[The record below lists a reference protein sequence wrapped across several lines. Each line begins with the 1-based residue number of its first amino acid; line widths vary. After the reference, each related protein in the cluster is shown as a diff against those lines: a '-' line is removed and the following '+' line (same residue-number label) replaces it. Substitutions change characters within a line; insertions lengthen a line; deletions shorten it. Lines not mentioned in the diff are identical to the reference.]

1 MKRYFPQL
9 PKSSLASHNQ
19 SNQEENA
26 NQSEVALHSSQ
37 MTSYQV
43 KHKYTFLLTSSIDV
57 VRLLINQG
65 ITFGGH
71 DESESSLDNDE
82 RAKAMGYLRTCQT
95 FKVAFMLHLM
105 RDVLE
110 ITDELSKSLQKKEH
124 DIANAMLFLEKA
136 KTMLQKL
143 RDNGWESLI
152 DKVSAFCT
160 MYDILIPNFDEPYVD
175 SGRSRCRPAYC
186 NVLHHYRVKVLYKIV
201 DWQLQELKGRFDKM
215 TIDLLHGVSC
225 LNPINSFSSFDIRKI
240 MRMAELYPDDFHE
253 YNMNAL
259 ENQLATYII
268 DVRDIDQ
275 RFSNLSGLSD
285 LSRKLVQTKKHLNYS
300 LVFLLVK
307 LGLLLPVVTASIE
320 RDFSAM
326 RFIKNGMLDRSND
339 ELFSGCFVPYVEREV
354 FNTISNDVII
364 KTIKEIKSRRVEL

>member
-1 MKRYFPQL
+1 MDEFQESQREKIQEALDMGELTNGRSLLQELGLIKASDTCWGSPY
-9 PKSSLASHNQ
+9 KSFSNFIRLFGLIMDVLDAIVVDAHSL
-19 SNQEENA
+19 
-26 NQSEVALHSSQ
+26 
-37 MTSYQV
+37 
-43 KHKYTFLLTSSIDV
+43 
-57 VRLLINQG
+57 
-65 ITFGGH
+65 
-71 DESESSLDNDE
+71 DE

-320 RDFSAM
+320 RDFS
-326 RFIKNGMLDRSND
+326 DR
-339 ELFSGCFVPYVEREV
+339 
-354 FNTISNDVII
+354 
-364 KTIKEIKSRRVEL
+364 KSVV